1 MALSSR
7 YADMSAEWA
16 DGRYRPLQMA
26 PARWRHS
33 MMLRPQ

>member
-1 MALSSR
+1 MPAKG
-7 YADMSAEWA
+7 AA
-16 DGRYRPLQMA
+16 GRYRPLQMA

>member
-1 MALSSR
+1 LP
-7 YADMSAEWA
+7 AEGPA
-16 DGRYRPLQMA
+16 GRSRPLQMA